1 MPYTYTADHEKAK
14 QMQAFTA
21 SLFASSDPRAARLMD
36 QFWRV
41 SHRMF
46 RLGEVSLHES
56 GLSYAQYRLLLLLLF
71 EEWSGNGNGMNPS
84 TISDHQ
90 GKGRNTISALI
101 RGLEDDGLVERRL
114 DEQDRRRFNIA
125 LTEAGRQRVRQHTS
139 LHMRFV
145 GGLFAA
151 FTPEE
156 MDTLG
161 TLLTKLNSC
170 AESYKG

>member
-1 MPYTYTADHEKAK
+1 MPFIHGLDPERAK
-14 QMQAFTA
+14 QMEAFTT
-21 SLFASSDPRAARLMD
+21 SLFAASEPQAARLMD

-46 RLGEVSLHES
+46 RLGEASLNES
-56 GLSYAQYRLLLLLLF
+56 DLSYAQYRVLLLLLF
-71 EEWSGNGNGMNPS
+71 EEWIGNDNGLNPS

-101 RGLEDDGLVERRL
+101 RGLEEEGMVERRL
-114 DEQDRRRFNIA
+114 DEADRRRFNIA
-125 LTEAGRQRVRQHTS
+125 LTEAGRQRVRQHAN

-145 GGLFAA
+145 GELFAA
-151 FTPEE
+151 FTAEE
-156 MDTLG
+156 METLSA
-161 TLLTKLNSC
+161 LLTKLNSC

>member
-1 MPYTYTADHEKAK
+1 ME
-14 QMQAFTA
+14 AFTR
-21 SLFASSDPRAARLMD
+21 SLFTTSDPRAARLMD

-46 RLGEVSLHES
+46 RLGEASLNES

-71 EEWSGNGNGMNPS
+71 EEWLGNNDGMNPS
-84 TISDHQ
+84 TISDQQ

-114 DEQDRRRFNIA
+114 DERDRRRFSIA
-125 LTEAGRQRVRQHTS
+125 LTEAGRQRVRQHAN

-145 GGLFAA
+145 GDLFAA

-156 MDTLG
+156 METLSA
-161 TLLTKLNSC
+161 LLTKLNSC